1 MWLNLSGCETLRHK
15 LKNGKKCIF
24 CVFRPFLS
32 LCWTASRP
40 DRLSQINQH
49 SAHSKVLLLRAY
61 LKVIFHETM
70 VFSFILGSNRP
81 NQMPR
86 GIRENFCTPRGA
98 QGEGEY
104 RTPNLG
110 SQREQ
115 ITGATYLIP
124 IWPLLC
130 MIPWYHSIIDCS
142 HCINSQKIHK
152 FLTPLRY
159 NWLLLLKMSTQSRY
173 ESSM

>member
-1 MWLNLSGCETLRHK
+1 MKFEFYAHSARLLRKRDHV
-15 LKNGKKCIF
+15 LLVC
-24 CVFRPFLS
+24 
-32 LCWTASRP
+32 
-40 DRLSQINQH
+40 D

-70 VFSFILGSNRP
+70 VFSFILGSNTP

-124 IWPLLC
+124 I
-130 MIPWYHSIIDCS
+130 
-142 HCINSQKIHK
+142 
-152 FLTPLRY
+152 
-159 NWLLLLKMSTQSRY
+159 
-173 ESSM
+173 